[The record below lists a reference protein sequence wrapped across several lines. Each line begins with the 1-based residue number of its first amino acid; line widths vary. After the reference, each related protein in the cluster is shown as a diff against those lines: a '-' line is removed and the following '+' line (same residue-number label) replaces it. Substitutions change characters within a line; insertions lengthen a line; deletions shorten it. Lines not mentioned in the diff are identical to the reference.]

1 MTLKQRL
8 DQRQVQKLILAPAL
22 QQAIKLL
29 PLTNLELIEVIDEEL
44 SQNPM
49 IEIED
54 EALESKPKDSETVAA
69 EEAGV
74 KNKESLLESLSLES
88 TEPKM
93 SGEAIDNAFLAGF
106 QEYLDEGFRPHF
118 SESRDAVSLENTLS
132 RTPSLWDHLNWQ
144 ATLTFFEAEDLEIA
158 QFIIGNINEDGY
170 LTSSVEEVARLSRT
184 TPEKVEAVRSKI
196 KTFDPVGCASLDL
209 REALLAQMDH
219 LQLQDETARTIVT
232 QYLPL
237 LEKSDYAQLAR
248 LLNIPM
254 AEIRA
259 RFDIIKTLDPAPGRK
274 YSEEKTSYVVP
285 DIIITK
291 EGDDWTVTLNDEGLP
306 RLRISGYYRQLLA
319 QAADRQP
326 EATRF
331 LKDRLKKA
339 LWFMRSLDQR
349 NQTIY
354 KVARFIVNRQKEFFD
369 KGIDFIRPLTLME
382 IAQDIGVHESTVGRV
397 VANKFMMTPR
407 GVFSLKYFFHKSLPG
422 NYGEDVSSLKV
433 KDRIRKLVEAEDK
446 DNPLSDIEIGDLLAR
461 EDLRIARRTVAK
473 YRNQLR
479 IEPSHIRKRKSVM
492 EEKA

>member
-1 MTLKQRL
+1 MTLRQRL

-49 IEIED
+49 IEIEG
-54 EALESKPKDSETVAA
+54 EAREGKAKDSETVAA

-74 KNKESLLESLSLES
+74 KNKEGLLEGLSLES

-93 SGEAIDNAFLAGF
+93 SGETADDNFLAGF
-106 QEYLDEGFRPHF
+106 QEYLDDGFRPHF
-118 SESRDAVSLENTLS
+118 TESRDAVSLENTIS

-144 ATLTFFEAEDLEIA
+144 ATLTFFEAADLEVA
-158 QFIIGNINEDGY
+158 QFIVGNINEDGY
-170 LTSSVEEVARLSRT
+170 LTTAVDEVARLSQT
-184 TPEKVEAVRSKI
+184 TLEKVEAVRDKI
-196 KTFDPVGCASLDL
+196 KTFDPVGCGSLDL

-219 LQLQDETARTIVT
+219 LQVQDETARTIVT
-232 QYLPL
+232 QHLPL
-237 LEKSDYAQLAR
+237 LEKSDFAQLSR
-248 LLNIPM
+248 VLGISM
-254 AEIRA
+254 AEIRE
-259 RFDIIKTLDPAPGRK
+259 RIDVIKSLDPTPGRK
-274 YSEEKTSYVVP
+274 YGEEKTNYVVP
-285 DIIITK
+285 DIIVSK
-291 EGDDWTVTLNDEGLP
+291 EEDEWTIALNDDGLP

-319 QAADRQP
+319 KAAEGQP
-326 EATRF
+326 EAYRF

-354 KVARFIVNRQKEFFD
+354 KVARFIVDRQKDFFD
-369 KGIDFIRPLTLME
+369 KGIDFIKPLTLME

-407 GVFSLKYFFHKSLPG
+407 GVFSLKYFFHKSLQG
-422 NYGEDVSSLKV
+422 SYGEDVSSLKV
-433 KDRIRKLVEAEDK
+433 KDKLRKLIESEDK

-461 EDLRIARRTVAK
+461 EDLHIARRTVAK
-473 YRNQLR
+473 YRNQLK

-492 EEKA
+492 EGKA